1 MRRPAARCIADNA
14 PMLWH
19 IFCKVI
25 DNYGDIGVCWRL
37 ACDLA
42 ARGEQVRL
50 WVDDPSALVWM
61 APAASES
68 AAGAE
73 RAKGVDI
80 QLWPRFFQKSH
91 FENPSK
97 FPFFSLFNVFIE
109 SFGCEINPEYIA
121 KYVNYSRLEAES
133 YLQWI
138 NLEYITAEPCS
149 ETHHTLPSPVQ
160 SGPGKGLAKYF
171 YYPGFTPRTGGL
183 LREPDMLQ
191 RQADFDRALWLQ
203 AQGIRW
209 HGELLVS
216 LFCYEPRALG
226 ALFDQLANGPGP
238 VKLLITAGR
247 ARAAVEAWFANRMG
261 RSSSPMVRGQLSF
274 VYLPKLTQL
283 AYDELLWTC
292 DLNFVRGE
300 DSLVRA
306 IWAGKPFVWQIYPQ
320 DDNAHHA
327 KLNAFLQVLGADASL
342 ASFHHAWNGMTAHT
356 APAAL
361 PTINLAAWGDI
372 ATQARDRWL
381 SHTDLTAQ
389 LLAFVA
395 KQAPKKR

>member
-1 MRRPAARCIADNA
+1 
-14 PMLWH
+14 MLWH

-68 AAGAE
+68 ATGAE

-80 QLWPRFFQKSH
+80 QLWPKFFQKSH

-138 NLEYITAEPCS
+138 NLEYITAEPYS

-183 LREPDMLQ
+183 LRELNLPQ
-191 RQADFDRALWLQ
+191 RQVEFDRALWLQ